1 RNFAISIGIYHDGVG
16 EIGLIY
22 DVIADVLYSAK
33 RNEGAKENGVPLPK
47 LDKGVNLNE
56 AIVGLNHFWL
66 CENRLVDETVMQGL
80 AKAVRG
86 PRTYGTAASEFAYV
100 ADGMMDAYL

>member
-1 RNFAISIGIYHDGVG
+1 MNFIHQKRNFVISIGIYHDGVG

-33 RNEGAKENGVPLPK
+33 RNEGAKKNGVPLPK

-56 AIVGLNHFWL
+56 AILGLNHFWL
-66 CENRLVDETVMQGL
+66 CENRLVRSEERRVGKECRSWSVM
-80 AKAVRG
+80 
-86 PRTYGTAASEFAYV
+86 AA
-100 ADGMMDAYL
+100 